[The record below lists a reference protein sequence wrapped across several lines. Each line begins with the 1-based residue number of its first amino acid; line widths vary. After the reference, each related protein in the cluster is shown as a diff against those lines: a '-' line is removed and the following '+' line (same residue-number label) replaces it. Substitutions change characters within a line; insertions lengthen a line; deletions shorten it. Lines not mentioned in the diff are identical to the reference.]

1 MGETTPP
8 GGETNQNPNP
18 KKIKKRNIKGGW
30 GEIFIVGSLTV
41 TPRYPGVEGGD
52 REMGGEM
59 FPEIL
64 TVSPFPLVTVG

>member
-1 MGETTPP
+1 V
-8 GGETNQNPNP
+8 GG
-18 KKIKKRNIKGGW
+18 
-30 GEIFIVGSLTV
+30 LTV

>member
-1 MGETTPP
+1 LGETTPP
-8 GGETNQNPNP
+8 GGERKLPQTQ
-18 KKIKKRNIKGGW
+18 KIKKRNIKKGR
-30 GEIFIVGSLTV
+30 GEIFIVGGLTV

>member
-1 MGETTPP
+1 LGETTPP
-8 GGETNQNPNP
+8 GGEIKPNP
-18 KKIKKRNIKGGW
+18 KIKNKKRNIKKGR
-30 GEIFIVGSLTV
+30 GEIFIVGGLTV
-41 TPRYPGVEGGD
+41 TPRYPEVEGGD